1 MHLEQLGHAS
11 QRVNL
16 LIVSADTQCWEVA
29 PAIGKLATLKR
40 LYALQLLPLW
50 PSLLRPHQRVTVKGV
65 TSSLAA
71 GLAAP
76 ASKLLCTAA
85 THVEAVVAAVV
96 LAAPAPI
103 GRSDRCGLNCT
114 NVAGRGQCL
123 VRGHLLVAGADVA
136 TDVRR
141 LVVVGLQ

>member
-1 MHLEQLGHAS
+1 MLYYEHWSGNQARNQARSFLG
-11 QRVNL
+11 
-16 LIVSADTQCWEVA
+16 
-29 PAIGKLATLKR
+29 